1 MAWVYLISIVIAQRF
16 VSVAQKSYGNK
27 ITNGGFSFSAAVI
40 FFQIVFFAV
49 SGYII
54 EGSLDFTNTAILPY
68 ALIFGIC
75 FGTAVV
81 FDTLAVLSGP
91 LSITTLFI
99 SFSLLIPTFYGII
112 FNSEL
117 PGLFFYIGLAFLI
130 VSLVAVNLKKKG
142 AKEKKTSVK
151 WFIFTMLGFL
161 GNGGCTVSQTAQQK
175 AFNGAYKSE
184 LMIIA
189 LAFAFIAIIIVAFI
203 TEKRSIWRN
212 LKVGL
217 PFHLLYAVSN
227 GFVNLFVMMLTGGNL
242 LPVSVIFPTI
252 SAGGILGSALLAMIA
267 YKEKLTKLQ
276 IAGIIFG
283 AVAGVFL
290 NL

>member
-1 MAWVYLISIVIAQRF
+1 MLF
-16 VSVAQKSYGNK
+16 
-27 ITNGGFSFSAAVI
+27 
-40 FFQIVFFAV
+40 
-49 SGYII
+49 
-54 EGSLDFTNTAILPY
+54 NTLAIL
-68 ALIFGIC
+68 
-75 FGTAVV
+75 T
-81 FDTLAVLSGP
+81 GP
-91 LSITTLFI
+91 LSITTLLV

-112 FNSEL
+112 FNSEV
-117 PGLFFYIGLAFLI
+117 PSAYFYIGLVFLVI
-130 VSLVAVNLKKKG
+130 SLIAINLKKKG
-142 AKEKKTSVK
+142 VTEKKASPK
-151 WFIFTMLGFL
+151 WFLFTMLSFL

-189 LAFAFIAIIIVAFI
+189 LAFAFIAIIIVAFV
-203 TEKRSIWRN
+203 TEKKNTWHN

-217 PFHLLYAVSN
+217 PYHLLYAVSN

-252 SAGGILGSALLAMIA
+252 SAGGIIGSALLAVIA

-276 IAGIIFG
+276 VAGIIIG